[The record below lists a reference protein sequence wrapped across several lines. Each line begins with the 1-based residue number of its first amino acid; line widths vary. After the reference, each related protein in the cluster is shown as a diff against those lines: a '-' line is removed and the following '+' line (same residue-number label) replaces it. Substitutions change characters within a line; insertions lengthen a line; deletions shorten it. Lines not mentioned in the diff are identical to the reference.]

1 MRICTA
7 CGVQQSEEGP
17 EICPI
22 CADER
27 QFVPVGGQQWTD
39 AETLQATHKVVWREE
54 APGVHSLIMKP
65 HFGIGQRAF
74 LILHPEGNVLWDC
87 ISLLDHDS
95 RSKIAEFGGLKAI
108 AISHP
113 HFYSAIA
120 EWGRAFHAPV
130 HVHADDAQWI
140 LQPDDMMRPWDGETL
155 ALSGGMTL
163 IRCGGHFAGAAALH
177 VPHLNGGRGALFS
190 GDTLQVVPDRAHVSF
205 MRSYPNLI
213 PLNAATVRRIV
224 AAVEP
229 YEFDAIYGAFPGRTI
244 ATDAKAAIR
253 RSEER
258 YVRAITDGFPQ
269 AGELS

>member
-7 CGVQQSEEGP
+7 CGIQQPSLGDT
-17 EICPI
+17 CPV
-22 CADER
+22 CEDER
-27 QFVPVGGQQWTD
+27 QFVPEGGQQWTTM
-39 AETLQATHKVVWREE
+39 ETLRKSHSLAWREE
-54 APGVHSLIMKP
+54 AERLWSLRMEP
-65 HFGIGQRAF
+65 HFAIGQRAF

-87 ISLLDHDS
+87 VTLLDDTSHA
-95 RSKIAEFGGLKAI
+95 RIAKLGGVTAI

-113 HFYSAIA
+113 HYYSAIA
-120 EWGRAFHAPV
+120 DWGRAFHAPV

-140 LQPDDMMRPWDGETL
+140 LQPDDVMRPWDGETL
-155 ALSGGMTL
+155 ALPGGMTV
-163 IRCGGHFAGAAALH
+163 IRCGGHFAGASVLH
-177 VPHLNGGRGALFS
+177 VPHLNGGRGALFC

-229 YEFDAIYGAFPGRTI
+229 YEFYAIYGAFAGRTI
-244 ATDAKAAIR
+244 AADAKAAIR

-258 YVRAITDGFPQ
+258 YVRAITDGFPHT
-269 AGELS
+269 GGLG